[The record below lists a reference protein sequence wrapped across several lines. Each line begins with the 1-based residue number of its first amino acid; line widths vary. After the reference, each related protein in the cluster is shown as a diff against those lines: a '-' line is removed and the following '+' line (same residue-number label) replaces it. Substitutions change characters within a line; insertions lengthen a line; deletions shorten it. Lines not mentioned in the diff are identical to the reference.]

1 MIISYKPSILK
12 GNVIKTFTFSYL
24 YHRLLQTIWRVLQMD
39 HQPKSRPPKQEKAE
53 QKEKHREPFNPEQ
66 HSSFTDKERKR
77 EEIKQSTIGG
87 F

>member
-1 MIISYKPSILK
+1 
-12 GNVIKTFTFSYL
+12 
-24 YHRLLQTIWRVLQMD
+24 MD